1 MAILRHLFIMSKRDY
16 YEVLGVGRDAQDAEI
31 KKAFRRLAMKYHPD
45 RNKEDPEAENK
56 FKEAKE
62 AYDVL
67 SHQEKRASYDRFGH
81 AGVDPSMGGGGA
93 GPGGFGQ
100 GFGGFGDVFEDLFGD
115 IFGGRGGGGGPR
127 PQRGSDL
134 RYNLE
139 LTLEEAV
146 FGKQL
151 EIKVPTLVTCDICHG
166 SGAKPGTEPETCTT
180 CEGHG
185 EIRMQQGF
193 FSIQQTCPNCH
204 GSGKMIT
211 QKCPHCY
218 GQGRRQEQKTLSV
231 KIPAGVDTGDR
242 IRLANEGE
250 AGEHGAPAGDLYV
263 QVMVKD
269 HEIFTRDGIDLH
281 CDVPVE
287 FVTCCI
293 GGEIEVPT
301 LNGRVKLKIPSETQS
316 GKVFRLRGKGVKS
329 VHGSGVGDL
338 LCRVMVET
346 PVNLSQDQKD
356 LLRQFKEALAED
368 GKDHSPKASSWFAGV
383 KKFFEDMKF

>member
-1 MAILRHLFIMSKRDY
+1 MSKRDY
-16 YEVLGVGRDAQDAEI
+16 YEVLGIERDASEGDI

-45 RNKEDPEAENK
+45 RNKEDPSAEDK

-67 SHQEKRASYDRFGH
+67 SHQEKRAAYDRFGH
-81 AGVDPSMGGGGA
+81 AGVDPSMGGGPGGGFHGGA
-93 GPGGFGQ
+93 G

-115 IFGGRGGGGGPR
+115 IFGARGAGGPR
-127 PQRGSDL
+127 AQRGSDL

-139 LTLEEAV
+139 LSLEEAV

-151 EIKVPTLVTCDICHG
+151 DIKVPTLVQCEQCRG
-166 SGAKPGTEPETCTT
+166 SGAKPGTEPVTCTT

-193 FSIQQTCPNCH
+193 FSIQQTCPACH
-204 GSGKMIT
+204 GQGKVIGD
-211 QKCPHCY
+211 KCSKCY
-218 GQGRRQEQKTLSV
+218 GQGRRQDQQTLSV
-231 KIPAGVDTGDR
+231 TIPAGVDTGDR
-242 IRLANEGE
+242 IRLANKGE

-263 QVMVKD
+263 QISVKEHD
-269 HEIFTRDGIDLH
+269 LFVRDGSDLH
-281 CDVPVE
+281 CDIPVD
-287 FVTCCI
+287 FIVCAL

-301 LNGRVKLKIPSETQS
+301 LSGRVKLKIPVETQS

-329 VHGSGVGDL
+329 VHGGAVGDL
-338 LCRVMVET
+338 LCHVTVET
-346 PVNLSQDQKD
+346 PVNLSQDQKN
-356 LLRQFKEALAED
+356 LLRQFQESLEQD

-383 KKFFEDMKF
+383 KKFFEDIKF